1 MTANPPGDTPLEA
14 LVSGPIPEDA
24 EASAAEPAAPVAGA
38 GLRRRAIIGGMW
50 TAVSFGGAQAVGL
63 VSTLIMTRLL
73 VPADF
78 GIMALVFIVIQGLQM
93 FSEIGTVPALIQNKR
108 EDPAFYNTAWTIG
121 VVRGVVLWLIACVL
135 AYPVSLA
142 KAEWA
147 PLATLLPVAALT
159 CVFNGFKSTAWATAS
174 RRLNIRLIAVIELAT
189 HVIRVLCMVAFAY
202 FVSRSAWALVA
213 GLLVASLIGCVVSHF
228 MIRDIRN
235 RFAFE
240 REAFGELFNYG
251 KWLFVS
257 TFITFW
263 AGQID
268 KLLMAGIL
276 STGLLGLFYIASR
289 LADLGPMFFRKLGEW
304 VGFPALSDLYRRDEE
319 RFRSRLLQLRIV
331 VTAPINAG
339 LLLMILGGPILTTF
353 LFEPSYGEVGW
364 IVQIIAFG
372 SLAGMVTTPYGNVFM
387 ASGRTK
393 YNMLSVTAQ
402 LVAMLAGTVGG
413 FYLARA
419 LGHPGEV
426 GFLLGI
432 GACQW
437 LKYIADAA
445 LAKRC
450 GCWQWRFD
458 AVALIGS
465 SVLAYLAVLGSQW
478 LAWRFV
484 L

>member
-1 MTANPPGDTPLEA
+1 MTANPPSRPPLDA
-14 LVSGPIPEDA
+14 LVSGPVEDDA
-24 EASAAEPAAPVAGA
+24 EASAAAPVAGA
-38 GLRRRAIIGGMW
+38 GLRRRAFVGGLW
-50 TAVSFGGAQAVGL
+50 TAVSFGGAQAIGF

-73 VPADF
+73 VKEDF

-121 VVRGVVLWLIACVL
+121 VARGVVLWLIACLL
-135 AYPVSLA
+135 AYPLSLLRDD
-142 KAEWA
+142 WS
-147 PLATLLPVAALT
+147 PLAVLLPAAAFT
-159 CVFNGFKSTAWATAS
+159 CVFNGLKSTAWATAS
-174 RRLNIRLIAVIELAT
+174 RRLNIRLIALIELGTNVA
-189 HVIRVLCMVAFAY
+189 RVLCMVAFAY
-202 FVSRSAWALVA
+202 FVSRSAWALVV
-213 GLLVASLIGCVVSHF
+213 GLLVASFIGCVVSHF

-240 REAFGELFNYG
+240 REAFRELFSYG
-251 KWLFVS
+251 KWLFLG

-268 KLLMAGIL
+268 KLLMGAML
-276 STGLLGLFYIASR
+276 STGLLGLFFIAAR
-289 LADLGPMFFRKLGEW
+289 LADLGPMFFRKLGGW
-304 VGFPALSDLYRRDEE
+304 VGFPALSDLYRRDEA
-319 RFRSRLLQLRIV
+319 RFRSRLLQLRIA

-339 LLLMILGGPILTTF
+339 LLLMILLGPILTTV
-353 LFEPSYGEVGW
+353 LYQPAYGESGW

-372 SLAGMVTTPYGNVFM
+372 SLAGMVTTPYGNMYM
-387 ASGRTK
+387 ATGRTK
-393 YNMLSVTAQ
+393 FNMLSVAAQ
-402 LVAMLAGTVGG
+402 LAAMLMGTVGG
-413 FYLARA
+413 FFLARA
-419 LGHPGEV
+419 LGHPGEA

-445 LAKRC
+445 MAKRC

-465 SVLAYLAVLGSQW
+465 GVLAYLAIAGSQW

-484 L
+484 LS